1 VTRQQQESEFLSSLS
16 EQLRRAREKA
26 GWTEAELA
34 CRAGVDVE
42 TVKRLECGVGGRV
55 LSYRSVAAAYGL
67 SLRGLLT
74 GAAPADVPAEAEAE
88 EGKAFLRRVGSRVRH
103 QRRTEREWTVAYLAG
118 RAGVSAD
125 TVSLLER
132 GLGDARMLTYWRLA
146 AALDYPLS
154 DLLAEGQPS
163 NGGSIHWT

>member
-16 EQLRRAREKA
+16 EQLRHAREKA

-74 GAAPADVPAEAEAE
+74 GAAPADVPAEAE

-103 QRRTEREWTVAYLAG
+103 QRRTERTWTVAYLAG
-118 RAGVSAD
+118 QAGVSAD

-132 GLGDARMLTYWRLA
+132 GLGDARMLTYRRLA

-163 NGGSIHWT
+163 NEGSIHWT